1 MSDLRKA
8 ILFSVLNQH
17 SLQVISIISI
27 AILARLLS
35 PDEIGI
41 FAVATSIAFLATE
54 LRSFGVGEYLIREKE
69 IDAGKIRTVL
79 GVMVIM
85 SWGLAVLL
93 IGGAPWIAHF
103 YDNPDLRNLLWII
116 ALPFF
121 LAPHTAIPYALLV
134 REMNFTAILRINLL
148 GSVVRNGGSI
158 GLALLGFSYYAL
170 AYGTLAGI
178 VAEFLA
184 ISYFRPA
191 GTPWMPAFNGR
202 LKHVFQVGVQIS
214 LSKFLQ
220 STSQNAGDLILGR
233 LATMKDVGMYSRG
246 LGLILFLQSLLTNAV
261 APVALPHLSQ
271 VKRTGGSVAD
281 AYLYAVAL
289 VGAFALPLFA
299 VVNIAAHPLIN
310 ALFGD
315 QWDVSVHVA
324 SNLAIWAMLQ
334 SMHCFFAHAMLTM
347 GKERLMMIKEIISFA
362 VKIALIILAVPYGL
376 EMVAWGVVISGGVD
390 LIVTSLMLNGTLG
403 LTVRA
408 LITGF
413 MPNIV
418 LAALCWTTLRILSF
432 YIDFHHINA
441 WLALLIIGAA
451 MVPTWMIG
459 LKLTKN
465 VAWPFVMGIISK
477 FASFGPWGKQAG

>member
-17 SLQVISIISI
+17 SLQVISIVSI

-69 IDAGKIRTVL
+69 IDVGKIRTVL

-184 ISYFRPA
+184 ICYFRPT

-451 MVPTWMIG
+451 MVPTWIIG
-459 LKLTKN
+459 LRLTKN
-465 VAWPFVMGIISK
+465 AAWGFINDVIKKGLSIIRRDP
-477 FASFGPWGKQAG
+477 AH

>member
-1 MSDLRKA
+1 
-8 ILFSVLNQH
+8 
-17 SLQVISIISI
+17 
-27 AILARLLS
+27 
-35 PDEIGI
+35 
-41 FAVATSIAFLATE
+41 
-54 LRSFGVGEYLIREKE
+54 
-69 IDAGKIRTVL
+69 
-79 GVMVIM
+79 
-85 SWGLAVLL
+85 
-93 IGGAPWIAHF
+93 
-103 YDNPDLRNLLWII
+103 
-116 ALPFF
+116 
-121 LAPHTAIPYALLV
+121 
-134 REMNFTAILRINLL
+134 MNFTAILRINLL

-178 VAEFLA
+178 LAEFLA
-184 ISYFRPA
+184 ICYFRPT

-477 FASFGPWGKQAG
+477 FASFGPWGKQRG